1 MNKMSLNRFFT
12 QIYATM
18 AGGLIVSAL
27 TVILMLTFFSSF
39 YTFVASHYTITAL
52 VFLAVEVFIV
62 VQIARNESNIS
73 GLSLPL
79 FVIFAILNG
88 VTLSVIIS
96 MVSISTIILAFVT
109 TSAAFAGLGLISAVI
124 KKDMTQYN
132 KAFMFILLGII
143 VMSLLNIWLKL
154 PMLSLAITIVSI
166 VVFAFII
173 VSDNQLIVK
182 RYNAVQSINFNMV
195 VSHALSLYI
204 DFINLFIDIIRLLD
218 RFS

>member
-12 QIYATM
+12 KIYATM

-39 YTFVASHYTITAL
+39 YTFVASHYVITAL
-52 VFLAVEVFIV
+52 VFLAIEVFIV

-79 FVIFAILNG
+79 FVIFEVLNG
-88 VTLSVIIS
+88 ITLSVIIS
-96 MVSISTIILAFVT
+96 MVSISKIILEFVT

-154 PMLSLAITIVSI
+154 PMLSLAITLASI

-173 VSDNQLIVK
+173 VSDNQMIVK
-182 RYNAVQSINFNMV
+182 RYNAVSSISFNMV

>member
-39 YTFVASHYTITAL
+39 YTFVASHYVITAL

-88 VTLSVIIS
+88 ITLSVIIS

-154 PMLSLAITIVSI
+154 PMLSLAITLASI

-173 VSDNQLIVK
+173 VSDNQMIVK
-182 RYNAVQSINFNMV
+182 RYNAVSSINFNMV

>member
-1 MNKMSLNRFFT
+1 MSLNRFFT

-39 YTFVASHYTITAL
+39 YTFVASHYVITAL

-88 VTLSVIIS
+88 ITLSVIIS

-154 PMLSLAITIVSI
+154 PMLSLAITLASI

-173 VSDNQLIVK
+173 VSDNQMIVK
-182 RYNAVQSINFNMV
+182 RYNAVSSINFNMV